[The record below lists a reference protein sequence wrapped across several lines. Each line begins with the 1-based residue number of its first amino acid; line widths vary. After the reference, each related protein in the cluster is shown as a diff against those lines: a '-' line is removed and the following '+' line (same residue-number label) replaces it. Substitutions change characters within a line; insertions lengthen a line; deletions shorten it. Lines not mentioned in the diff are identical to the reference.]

1 MKGASNIAPFSFPH
15 EVNPKLISFRLERN
29 AEMNIETIISV
40 ISLLLGG
47 GSLISIATWRYANR
61 KAKADADKADAE
73 AERADAEADKERQ
86 AYYQTLISD
95 LAADRED
102 RKRQN
107 DELRAERDHYK
118 SERNELRDELEKLR
132 KEVQKLH
139 DDRQKEREESQ
150 TRLMECDRKIARLSR
165 KVDAMRPF
173 LCTDLSCKKRSIVTI
188 FDDEE
193 KTEGEE

>member
-1 MKGASNIAPFSFPH
+1 
-15 EVNPKLISFRLERN
+15 
-29 AEMNIETIISV
+29 MNIETIISV

-61 KAKADADKADAE
+61 KAKADADRADAE

-118 SERNELRDELEKLR
+118 QERNELRDEVNKLR
-132 KEVQKLH
+132 EEMQKA
-139 DDRQKEREESQ
+139 REEAQ
-150 TRLMECDRKIARLSR
+150 KRELETDRKMARLSR

-173 LCTDLSCKKRSIVTI
+173 LCADSSCKRRQFVTI
-188 FDDEE
+188 FDGNAEE
-193 KTEGEE
+193 VEA